1 MKIRDIDHV
10 TMYVNDVDR
19 TIRFYHE
26 TFDMP
31 VLHQDDTHAL
41 MLCGKQALDFKL
53 ITENQSLEAKQKAAG
68 SAAFCFIVK
77 EQLSD
82 VENHL
87 RSYYIP
93 ILDGPSEHQGAHSQL
108 TSLFIND
115 PDGNLLEIAVEA

>member
-1 MKIRDIDHV
+1 MFAECLAFV
-10 TMYVNDVDR
+10 W
-19 TIRFYHE
+19 
-26 TFDMP
+26 
-31 VLHQDDTHAL
+31 VLL
-41 MLCGKQALDFKL
+41 MLILV
-53 ITENQSLEAKQKAAG
+53 KQKAAG

>member
-10 TMYVNDVDR
+10 TMYVTNLDQ
-19 TIRFYHE
+19 TTRFYHE

-31 VLHQDDTHAL
+31 VLEKDDQHAL

-53 ITENQSLEAKQKAAG
+53 ITTANTIEAKEKATGAT
-68 SAAFCFIVK
+68 AFCFIVK

-93 ILDGPSEHQGAHSQL
+93 IIDGPSIHQGAHGKL

-115 PDGNLLEIAVEA
+115 PDGNLLEIAVDA